1 MTMVDYATR
10 YPEAVALRT
19 IETERV
25 AEALVEIITRVGVP
39 REMLTDQG
47 AQFTSNL
54 MKEISRLLSM
64 KQLVTTPYHP
74 QCNGLVEKFNGTLKN
89 MLRRMCLERPR
100 EWDRYLPAVLF
111 AYREAPQESL
121 GFSPFELLYGR
132 NVRGPSL
139 FFVSSGPRS
148 RRLRLHISM

>member
-1 MTMVDYATR
+1 MPLIDTPFQRVAVDIVGPLDPPTERGNRFILTMVDYATR

-19 IETERV
+19 IETEKV
-25 AEALVEIITRVGVP
+25 AEALVEIFTRVGVP
-39 REMLTDQG
+39 KKMLTDHG
-47 AQFTSNL
+47 VQFTSNL

-100 EWDRYLPAVLF
+100 EWDLYLPAVLF
-111 AYREAPQESL
+111 AYRGST
-121 GFSPFELLYGR
+121 GK
-132 NVRGPSL
+132 
-139 FFVSSGPRS
+139 SGIFP
-148 RRLRLHISM
+148 I